1 MFRPVGPADP
11 PPLIYTATGAP
22 GSARDSLSGVDLGGR
37 RIIKKKIDVG
47 LVVAD
52 LAGRGAGV
60 VLAEGRPSL
69 NHQWV
74 AAGLV
79 DELNLT
85 ISPLLVGG
93 TAKRILSGP
102 TLAAPAGLRLDRV
115 LSDDG
120 YLFCRYLLG

>member
-22 GSARDSLSGVDLGGR
+22 GSARDSLSGVAEVVDAGTGSQV
-37 RIIKKKIDVG
+37 DVG

-60 VLAEGRPSL
+60 VLAEGGPSL
-69 NHQWV
+69 NHQLV